1 MARSCLGGRGSGS
14 RGGHEGRHGNPA
26 PCRAQIRSPRPGAGP
41 TPIPGEIILQPSPNP
56 SPTARFPGE
65 GSEREAGDVPWRC
78 CGRGAEG
85 LARGARE
92 GRAPRDGGGGG
103 AQGPEGSVCER
114 ARRGRR
120 GRRALCG
127 RPTCAVLPASQE
139 RGTGPPCTGRGG
151 GASHGAATSAGF
163 WIDFALLVAPN
174 VAFFVAPL
182 ATVPYAAAAG
192 CLGFLALAALVAP
205 AEALRGRKMTRE
217 RLALVSDTRRVP
229 FLTNFRASMMVAT
242 CIGILA
248 VDFPA
253 FPRRYAKAETFG
265 TGLMDVGVGSFVL
278 SNALVGRE
286 GKGGVGRGL
295 MARAAR
301 AFRQASPLVLLGA
314 VRLLSTKG
322 IDYQEHVSEYGVHW
336 NFFFTLA
343 AVNVLRGLLPGAWAN
358 TGDAGGV
365 LAAPHFWAGLGVLF
379 LHQAA
384 LSAGLSAYIQDDSNR
399 TDLGLVSLNK
409 EGIVSTPGYVG
420 LALLSQALG
429 EAAVMGWRPRG
440 EARSERSLWVAWVA
454 RLATLSGLFWAA
466 LYALSK
472 LVEPVSRRTCNA
484 AYVVWVIAFNLSVL
498 AAFAA
503 VEVLGPLP
511 PGHAAVPV
519 YQSINRNALAVFL
532 AANLLTGAVNIF
544 TDTLSASDAQAQGTL
559 HAYMAVVAGAA
570 FAADRA
576 DLSLKYW

>member
-1 MARSCLGGRGSGS
+1 MATRRRAARRSAAPAPAPAPPRSLVKSSCSRPQTPPPRRGSLARVQSARRATS
-14 RGGHEGRHGNPA
+14 RGDA
-26 PCRAQIRSPRPGAGP
+26 V
-41 TPIPGEIILQPSPNP
+41 
-56 SPTARFPGE
+56 GE
-65 GSEREAGDVPWRC
+65 GLRVW
-78 CGRGAEG
+78 RGA
-85 LARGARE
+85 LARGAHLAME
-92 GRAPRDGGGGG
+92 GAAARKALKEAFVSGHGG
-103 AQGPEGSVCER
+103 AGVGDVLFAGGLLVPCCLLLR
-114 ARRGRR
+114 N
-120 GRRALCG
+120 
-127 RPTCAVLPASQE
+127 AVLARLA
-139 RGTGPPCTGRGG
+139 RGAGG
-151 GASHGAATSAGF
+151 GASHGASTSAGF

-174 VAFFVAPL
+174 VAFFVAPI

-286 GKGGVGRGL
+286 GKDGAGRGL

-343 AVNVLRGLLPGAWAN
+343 AVNVLRGLLPDAWAT

-365 LAAPHFWAGLGVLF
+365 LAVPHFWAGLGVLF

-466 LYALSK
+466 LYPLSK
-472 LVEPVSRRTCNA
+472 VVEPVSRRTCNA

-503 VEVLGPLP
+503 VEVIGPLP
-511 PGHAAVPV
+511 PGHAAVRV